1 MGMKKFISLPYFI
14 FSFIIL
20 AALMVSSALFELHQ
34 SKKELLELM
43 QENAHAIID
52 GAVYGS
58 IYNIRSGRLLE
69 DEVVNRLFD
78 NATLIDKLQRRR
90 MVDKKMLLEIMDDN
104 DLIQVAILDKN
115 LRPRVFVNRN
125 NPNGKIVLPDKK
137 SFLSQDNRRVEKIV
151 VHQSGD
157 LKIFSALYEL
167 DDGGF
172 IVVSLDGKILL
183 DFRKKAGIGSL
194 ISGIAENR
202 NIIYLA
208 VQDENGILAAKNVDS
223 LSRISDDSKLLHLLQ
238 SDTSLTREVLF
249 RGQNILEIAQAFQ
262 LSDEN
267 RALFRMGLSLEPLEN
282 INIRIIRRILIITAI
297 LIVLGLLLFTIL
309 NFRQQYDLVNK
320 QYGMVQTHFSK
331 VVDSINEGIVTLD
344 EENLIKSINPA
355 GEEILNVRGKRYLG
369 QPFENIP
376 VDWNVVLKPGETER
390 YFNIGKLRKYLYVN
404 IAPLGGGENQEKG
417 KLIIIRDYTEKKS
430 LGEQLR
436 QKERLTAMGQLAS
449 GVAHE
454 VRNPLNAISTIIQQF
469 DMDFEP
475 VENGEEF
482 HSLARLVIREVK
494 RINQIIT
501 RFVNFARPPK
511 LNLGPCKIE
520 NLLEEMVEL
529 AKNSAGGKNIQFESE
544 IKEKAE
550 VRWDCDQIR
559 QVLINLFKNA
569 IDAIKD
575 EGLIK
580 ILVSPFEENI
590 QITITDN
597 GSGISEEH
605 LNKIFNLYFTTKPE
619 GTGFGL
625 SDVHRI
631 ISQHGGNIE
640 VNSTNG
646 KGSEFIIS
654 IPREVNYV

>member
-1 MGMKKFISLPYFI
+1 MVMKKFISLPYFL

-52 GAVYGS
+52 GAVRGS

-69 DEVVNRLFD
+69 DAVVNRLFD
-78 NATLIDKLQRRR
+78 NATLIEKLQRRK
-90 MVDKKMLLEIMDDN
+90 MADKKMLTEIMN
-104 DLIQVAILDKN
+104 ENSLLQIVILDKN
-115 LRPRVFVNRN
+115 LRPRMSVSGDFIL
-125 NPNGKIVLPDKK
+125 GKIALPDKN
-137 SFLSQDNRRVEKIV
+137 SFLSQDNTRIEKIV
-151 VHQSGD
+151 VHQSQKI
-157 LKIFSALYEL
+157 KIFSALYEL

-172 IVVSLDGKILL
+172 IVVSLDGQILL
-183 DFRKKAGIGSL
+183 DFRKEAGIGSL

-202 NIIYLA
+202 NIVYLA

-223 LSRISDDSKLLHLLQ
+223 LSRIIDDDELFQLLQ
-238 SDTSLTREVLF
+238 SDTSLTREVQF
-249 RGQNILEIAQAFQ
+249 RGQNILEIAQPFQ
-262 LSDEN
+262 LNDES
-267 RALFRMGLSLEPLEN
+267 RGLFRMGLSLQPLEN
-282 INIRIIRRILIITAI
+282 INIRVFRRILIITAI
-297 LIVLGLLLFTIL
+297 LIVLGLLFFTIL

-331 VVDSINEGIVTLD
+331 VVDSINEGIITLD
-344 EENLIKSINPA
+344 EKKLIKSINPA
-355 GEEILNVRGKRYLG
+355 GEEILNIKGKRYLG
-369 QPFENIP
+369 QPFANIQ
-376 VDWNVVLKPGETER
+376 VDWDVDLKPGETER
-390 YFNIGKLRKYLYVN
+390 YFSFGKFRKYLYVN
-404 IAPLGGGENQEKG
+404 ITPLGGDENGATG
-417 KLIIIRDYTEKKS
+417 KLIIIRDYTEKKN

-436 QKERLTAMGQLAS
+436 QKERLSAMGQLAS

-475 VENGEEF
+475 VENSEEF

-501 RFVNFARPPK
+501 RFVSFARPPK

-520 NLLEEMVEL
+520 NFLDEMVEL
-529 AKNSAGGKNIQFESE
+529 AKNSAGGKNIRFESE
-544 IKEKAE
+544 IKEKSD
-550 VRWDCDQIR
+550 VRWDCDQMR

-569 IDAIKD
+569 IEAIRD
-575 EGLIK
+575 EGIIK
-580 ILVSPFEENI
+580 IKISPFEENI

-597 GSGISEEH
+597 GVGINEEH
-605 LNKIFNLYFTTKPE
+605 INKIFNLYFTTKPE

-640 VNSTNG
+640 VNSIVG
-646 KGSEFIIS
+646 KGSEFKIS